1 MKKNIDEVLKKS
13 GVRFLPWIGEN
24 YENGISYDENGIIQY
39 GTPENKGKKIL
50 VLGESHYCADEKDA
64 TDDLTRSVIKDF
76 IDPDSVFEPYKNTYT
91 KFERA
96 LAGRT
101 LVKEEQKSL
110 WEHIVFYNYVQRPLS
125 AARISPTK
133 DDFEISE
140 NPFWEILSILK
151 PDLIIVWGNRLYY
164 KLPQQGF
171 QGEDI
176 EINDDFV
183 ETWLYT
189 TNDLD
194 KIHVLPLCHPST
206 GFDWEYWHKFIKYV
220 M

>member
-125 AARISPTK
+125 AARISPTE

-164 KLPQQGF
+164 KLPQQGY

-183 ETWLYT
+183 ETWVL
-189 TNDLD
+189 NDEIKMLPI
-194 KIHVLPLCHPST
+194 IHPAAPM
-206 GFDWEYWHKFIKYV
+206 FIPTVWNDVIVKLFKL
-220 M
+220 

>member
-64 TDDLTRSVIKDF
+64 TEDLTRSVIKDF

-96 LAGRT
+96 LAGKT
-101 LVKEEQKSL
+101 LVKEEQKGL
-110 WEHIVFYNYVQRPLS
+110 WEHVVFYNYVQRPLS
-125 AARISPTK
+125 GARITPTQE
-133 DDFEISE
+133 DFKISE
-140 NPFWEILSILK
+140 TPFWKILSVLK
-151 PDLIIVWGNRLYY
+151 PDLIIVLGKRLYIN
-164 KLPQQGF
+164 LPQQGF
-171 QGEDI
+171 RGEDI
-176 EINDDFV
+176 EVMDDFV
-183 ETWLYT
+183 ETWVL
-189 TNDLD
+189 NDEIKMLPI
-194 KIHVLPLCHPST
+194 IHPAAPM
-206 GFDWEYWHKFIKYV
+206 FIPTVWNDVIVKLFKL
-220 M
+220 